1 VTESTQRLSSALADR
16 YRILRHLG
24 EGGMATVYLAEDLK
38 HKRQVAVKVLKP
50 ELAAVLGAERFI
62 QEITTT
68 ASLQH
73 PHILPL
79 FDSGEA
85 DSFLYYVMPY
95 IEGETLRTKL
105 DRETQFGIDEAV
117 KITTEVADA
126 LDYAHRNGIIHRDIK
141 PENILLHDGRPMVA
155 DFGIALAV
163 SAAAGGRMTETG
175 LSLGTPHYMSPEQAT
190 AEKEITARADVYS
203 LGSVLYEMLAG
214 EPPHLG
220 NSAQQIIMKIIADD
234 ARPVTDLRKS
244 VPLNVAAA
252 LARSLEKLPAD
263 RFATAAKFAEAL
275 SDSAFTVPRTG
286 SQHAPGPGRVGWQR
300 RIVVPLAVAA
310 PLAIIAALW
319 GWLRPPLEVPAPV
332 IRYTMAFPDGQT
344 LQPQW
349 GTSLAVSPDG
359 SRLVYL
365 TPGEQRGELW
375 SRERDQLHGT
385 RLVGTEGAWHPFFSP
400 DGQRVGFV
408 TDERGL
414 KVVSLTGEPPFTVA
428 DSGLWRVGGSW
439 GTDGFLYVSLQRF
452 GTTLARLPID
462 GGEGERVTSV
472 DSARGEL
479 IHGWPDVLPSGKGVL
494 FTVMYST
501 NNVSERDE
509 VAVVD
514 LATGRHH
521 ALVQGILGRY
531 AAGYLIFV
539 RSDGSVLAAP
549 FDQDELE
556 LTGPPVPL
564 FNGIDAVPGTDFAL
578 SPSGRLAYA
587 TGASLIGA
595 TGEVVWVDRAG
606 RTEELDPGWL
616 VTANFSSGPTLSPD
630 GKRLAITVQDAD
642 GGDIWIKDLDGGLF
656 SRLTFDGNSN
666 APMWSHDGRFVLY
679 RSEPELSYDIRV
691 RRADGTGPAEMLLAW
706 YRDIGHA
713 RWSNDGQWLLV
724 ATDPPLDV
732 YVIRPGTDSVPT
744 PLLAEEFSETA
755 PVMSPDGRWL
765 AYVSNESGRN
775 EVYVRSFP
783 NVRDTKRQVSTE
795 GGVEPMWAH
804 SGDELFYKNAAR
816 QLVAATVR
824 TVPTFVVVERQALFT
839 VDPVI
844 ANYLPMARYDVAPDD
859 QRFLMYRPSVSG
871 DSLPGVT
878 VVENFLEEVKARV
891 GN

>member
-1 VTESTQRLSSALADR
+1 MTETTERLSSALADR
-16 YRILRHLG
+16 YQILSRLG

-50 ELAAVLGAERFI
+50 ELAAVLGAERFV

-95 IEGETLRTKL
+95 IEGETLRSKL
-105 DRETQFGIDEAV
+105 DREHQLGIEEAV
-117 KITTEVADA
+117 SITRDIADA
-126 LDYAHRNGIIHRDIK
+126 LDYAHRHGIIHRDIK

-190 AEKEITARADVYS
+190 AEKEITARSDVYS
-203 LGSVLYEMLAG
+203 LGSMLYEMLAG

-220 NSAQQIIMKIIADD
+220 NTAQQIIMKIIADD
-234 ARPVTDLRKS
+234 ARPVTDLRRS
-244 VPLNVAAA
+244 VPPNVAAA
-252 LARSLEKLPAD
+252 VARSLEKLPAD
-263 RFATAAKFAEAL
+263 RFATASQFAEAL
-275 SDSAFTVPRTG
+275 SDSAFTVPTTG
-286 SQHAPGPGRVGWQR
+286 PQHAPGGRGGWKQR
-300 RIVVPLAVAA
+300 TAVPLAVVA

-319 GWLRPPLEVPAPV
+319 GWLRPPLELPAPV
-332 IRYTMAFPDGQT
+332 IRYTMVFPDGET
-344 LQPQW
+344 LQPEW
-349 GTSLAVSPDG
+349 GPSLAVSPDG
-359 SRLVYL
+359 SRLVYV
-365 TPGEQRGELW
+365 TPSEQGIELW
-375 SRERDQLHGT
+375 SRDRDQLRGT
-385 RLVGTEGAWHPFFSP
+385 RLVGTRGAWHPFFSP

-408 TDERGL
+408 TAEREL
-414 KVVSLTGEPPFTVA
+414 KVVSLTGQPPFTVA

-452 GTTLARLPID
+452 GTVLARLPVE

-479 IHGWPDVLPSGKGVL
+479 IHGWPDALPSGKGVL
-494 FTVMYST
+494 FTVMYNT

-514 LATGRHH
+514 LATGQHH

-531 AAGYLIFV
+531 AGGYLIFV
-539 RSDGSVLAAP
+539 RYDGSVLAAP
-549 FDQDELE
+549 FDQDKLE

-564 FNGIDAVPGTDFAL
+564 FSGIDAVPGPDIAL
-578 SPSGRLAYA
+578 SNSGRLAYA
-587 TGASLIGA
+587 TGAALRAGA
-595 TGEVVWVDRAG
+595 GEVVWVDRAG
-606 RTEELDPGWL
+606 RVEALDQGWI
-616 VTANFSSGPTLSPD
+616 VSANITSGPSLSPD
-630 GKRLAITVQDAD
+630 GKRLAITVQAAE
-642 GGDIWIKDLDGGLF
+642 GGDIWIKDLDGDLF

-666 APMWSHDGRFVLY
+666 TAMWSHDGRFVLY
-679 RSEPELSYDIRV
+679 RSEAELSYDIKV
-691 RRADGTGPAEMLLAW
+691 RLADGTGPAEMLLAW
-706 YRDIGHA
+706 DRDINHA

-724 ATDPPLDV
+724 VTDPPMDV
-732 YVIRPGTDSVPT
+732 YAVRPETDSVPMPILT
-744 PLLAEEFSETA
+744 EEFSEAA
-755 PVMSPDGRWL
+755 PVLSPDGRWL

-795 GGVEPMWAH
+795 GGMEPMWAH
-804 SGDELFYKNAAR
+804 SGDELFYKNAAH
-816 QLVAATVR
+816 QLVAATVM
-824 TVPTFVVVERQALFT
+824 TDPTFVVVQRQALFT
-839 VDPVI
+839 VDPGI
-844 ANYLPMARYDVAPDD
+844 ANFLPVARYDVAPDD